1 MLRKQSLDVFRGPVK
16 CNKGGK
22 IIYLQPLTYL
32 KFRPITLVWGG
43 ERKGGGEAE
52 GEVQDEEEEGKQWR
66 REGKT

>member
-1 MLRKQSLDVFRGPVK
+1 MFWGPVK

-22 IIYLQPLTYL
+22 TIYLLPLTYL
-32 KFRPITLVWGG
+32 KFRPITLVWRR
-43 ERKGGGEAE
+43 ERRGGGEAE